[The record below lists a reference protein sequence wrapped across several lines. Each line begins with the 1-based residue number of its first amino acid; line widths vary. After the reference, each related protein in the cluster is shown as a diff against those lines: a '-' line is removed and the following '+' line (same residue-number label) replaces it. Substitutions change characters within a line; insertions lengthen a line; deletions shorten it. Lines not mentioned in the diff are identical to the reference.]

1 MMEGLRK
8 SIHTSRTLDSGAR
21 ARAPAKLIA
30 VVVFPSPTE
39 GLVTASTCRPMSLC
53 LNSIMWASTR
63 YRPASNETGARRLT
77 KCSSMSGG
85 SAVSSRVVSGALAIE
100 HPDQLF
106 ISLGDVVG
114 CRNKDRQADEGQSSS
129 KPGLPLSSRGIG
141 VGHNTGDGHQ
151 HGHLGEGLEF
161 AQRVKRRITMFDQSD
176 RPAG

>member
-8 SIHTSRTLDSGAR
+8 SIHTSRTRDSGAR

-30 VVVFPSPTE
+30 VVVFPSPTV
-39 GLVTASTCRPMSLC
+39 GLVTASTCSPLSFC
-53 LNSIMWASTR
+53 SNSIMWASTR

-129 KPGLPLSSRGIG
+129 KPEPPVLPGGIRLG
-141 VGHNTGDGHQ
+141 DNTGDGRQ
-151 HGHLGEGLEF
+151 HRHLCEGLEF
-161 AQRVKRRITMFDQSD
+161 AERVKGCIAMFDQSD
-176 RPAG
+176 RPSG

>member
-8 SIHTSRTLDSGAR
+8 SIHTIRTRDSGVR
-21 ARAPAKLIA
+21 ARAPAMLIA
-30 VVVFPSPTE
+30 VVVFPSPTV
-39 GLVTASTCRPMSLC
+39 GLVTASTCSPLSFC
-53 LNSIMWASTR
+53 SNSIRWASIR
-63 YRPASNETGARRLT
+63 YRSASYETGAMRLT
-77 KCSSMSGG
+77 RCSSMAGG
-85 SAVSSRVVSGALAIE
+85 SAVSSRVMSGALAIE

-114 CRNKDRQADEGQSSS
+114 GRNKDRQAEECRSSS
-129 KPGLPLSSRGIG
+129 KPELPLSSRGIG